1 MLRHGHF
8 KKCFPSVR
16 RLLATSEFPSTS
28 SPSVFKIVQ
37 KKRKKKIYDKKKAI
51 YLILQ
56 VLNAKLAWTSDS
68 LHVPVHDC
76 IYMMVGFALTYMDLS
91 FIWHS
96 WILF

>member
-8 KKCFPSVR
+8 KNVSPSVG
-16 RLLATSEFPSTS
+16 RLLATSEFRSTS
-28 SPSVFKIVQ
+28 SPSIFKIVKKK
-37 KKRKKKIYDKKKAI
+37 KKRSMIKKGNLFNLAGM
-51 YLILQ
+51 
-56 VLNAKLAWTSDS
+56 NAKLAWTSDS

-76 IYMMVGFALTYMDLS
+76 IYMMVGFTLTYMDLS